1 MGKRKTVWPTEREI
15 RLRFI
20 LFAVIDAASV
30 QGVSSDLL
38 LPAHKL
44 LRIVSIGPSPLR
56 TPVPRA
62 AFAAVQNLDPRPSS
76 SPSVPLRLDQLPDRQ
91 WATVLDVVRN
101 DVAEDRELALRLT
114 EIGFIPGEA
123 VRIVASGVPGR
134 AGRVRPVRCR

>member
-44 LRIVSIGPSPLR
+44 LRDSP
-56 TPVPRA
+56 TEA
-62 AFAAVQNLDPRPSS
+62 
-76 SPSVPLRLDQLPDRQ
+76 QLLE
-91 WATVLDVVRN
+91 VLG
-101 DVAEDRELALRLT
+101 
-114 EIGFIPGEA
+114 EILSTDEMYGF
-123 VRIVASGVPGR
+123 RFVPGSE
-134 AGRVRPVRCR
+134 AEELMQALKIFDS